1 MQTADAAHDRPYGA
15 ESSECW
21 KAVFNNRRFLEETCT
36 LLNERKVLVRAL
48 HSMVERR
55 KWGTTKLESWV

>member
-1 MQTADAAHDRPYGA
+1 MINRMARSRRKAGKL
-15 ESSECW
+15 ESW